1 MSKLE
6 YVVTRVGEHEEQV
19 RTHVTVTN
27 ALDIDLTTDGDSMS
41 VYRRSWSGNHYAL
54 IFGEV
59 TVSVTEACA
68 KQLIKK
74 LDAEI
79 MDAERAAEDAA

>member
-79 MDAERAAEDAA
+79 MDAERADDAA

>member
-74 LDAEI
+74 LGAEI
-79 MDAERAAEDAA
+79 MDAERADDAA

>member
-19 RTHVTVTN
+19 RTHVTIAN

-41 VYRRSWSGNHYAL
+41 VYRRSS
-54 IFGEV
+54 
-59 TVSVTEACA
+59 VSYTHLTLPTTPYV
-68 KQLIKK
+68 
-74 LDAEI
+74 
-79 MDAERAAEDAA
+79 

>member
-19 RTHVTVTN
+19 RTHVTIAN

-41 VYRRSWSGNHYAL
+41 VYHRTWGGGSYAW
-54 IFGEV
+54 IFAEG

-68 KQLIKK
+68 KQLVKK

-79 MDAERAAEDAA
+79 MDAERTDDAA